1 MIARQLQEAT
11 GEKKSFREF
20 CLEMEEL
27 LLKRAKAEDSLSE
40 KAGRMDAVF
49 LDMMEKLAC
58 GMISLVNGFNP
69 QKLLSGMR
77 DSGYLTIISKYLRKR

>member
-1 MIARQLQEAT
+1 MK
-11 GEKKSFREF
+11 KKSFQGILPGNGGAPF
-20 CLEMEEL
+20 
-27 LLKRAKAEDSLSE
+27 KRAKAEDSLSE